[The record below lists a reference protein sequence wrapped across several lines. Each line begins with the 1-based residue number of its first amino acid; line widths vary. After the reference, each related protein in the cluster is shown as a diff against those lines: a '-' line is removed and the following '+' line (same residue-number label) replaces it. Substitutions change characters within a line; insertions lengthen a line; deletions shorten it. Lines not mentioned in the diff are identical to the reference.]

1 MGKNILCAFSA
12 LARHLT
18 IWQLSTLIFDQ
29 FDGLQAGE
37 GFILV
42 NDHNPKPLFYQFQA
56 ERSGEFSWEHL
67 QEGPETW
74 RISNHQT

>member
-1 MGKNILCAFSA
+1 MNNETVLDIRTIPPAN
-12 LARHLT
+12 RHP
-18 IWQLSTLIFDQ
+18 LIFDQ
-29 FDGLQAGE
+29 FDGLPAGQ

-56 ERSGEFSWEHL
+56 ERSDEFSWEYL

-74 RISNHQT
+74 RVRIARV

>member
-1 MGKNILCAFSA
+1 MSNETILDIRSIPPAN
-12 LARHLT
+12 RHP
-18 IWQLSTLIFDQ
+18 LIFDQ
-29 FDGLQAGE
+29 FDGLQAGQ

-56 ERSGEFSWEHL
+56 ERSGEFSWEYL

-74 RISNHQT
+74 RVRIARV

>member
-1 MGKNILCAFSA
+1 MSNETVLDIRSIPPAK
-12 LARHLT
+12 RHPM
-18 IWQLSTLIFDQ
+18 IFDQ

-42 NDHNPKPLFYQFQA
+42 NDHNPKPLYYQFQA
-56 ERSGEFSWEHL
+56 ERSGEFSWEYL

-74 RISNHQT
+74 RVRIERL